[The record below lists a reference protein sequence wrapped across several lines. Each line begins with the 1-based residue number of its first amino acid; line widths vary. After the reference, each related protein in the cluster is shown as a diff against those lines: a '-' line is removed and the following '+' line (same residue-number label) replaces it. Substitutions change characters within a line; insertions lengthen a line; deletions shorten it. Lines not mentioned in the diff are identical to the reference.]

1 MFQTPIKKF
10 NRFVVTK
17 SVFFLP
23 EERRIT
29 IERRHRGWEQ
39 IRKLRRADCTIASY
53 GNSGRTWLR
62 VMLSRFY
69 QARYHF
75 DQPRL
80 INFDNFHRRHPAV
93 PKIFFTHDNFIKDY
107 TGNVDTKADFYG
119 RKTLLL
125 VRNPGDVSVSQ
136 YFQWQHRMK
145 PEKKTLNRFPPH
157 GADVGLFEFVMR
169 ADSGLPKIIN
179 FMNVWAND
187 MPNLDDFLMV
197 RYEDL
202 RTDTFG
208 RLEEILAF
216 IGTPGTADEIQD
228 AVDYG
233 SIENMKKLETTSTG
247 WVGGGRLKPAD
258 KSNPDSYKV
267 RRAKVGGYRD
277 YFTDEQL
284 RQIDQLLNDSLSPV
298 FGYAGGADTPA
309 RAEPPLATA
318 RQTSRTIGSTAS

>member
-1 MFQTPIKKF
+1 MK
-10 NRFVVTK
+10 K

-23 EERRIT
+23 EERRIA

-39 IRKLRRADCTIASY
+39 FRKLRRADCAIASY

-69 QARYHF
+69 QARYGF
-75 DQPRL
+75 TKPRL
-80 INFDNFHRRHPAV
+80 INFDNFHRRNRAI
-93 PKIFFTHDNFIKDY
+93 PKIFITHDNFIKDY
-107 TGNVDTKADFYG
+107 TGNFTTKADFYG
-119 RKTLLL
+119 RKTVLL
-125 VRNPGDVSVSQ
+125 VRNPADVSVSQ

-145 PEKKTLNRFPPH
+145 PEKKALNRFPPH
-157 GADVGLFEFVMR
+157 GAEIELFDFVMR
-169 ADSGLPKIIN
+169 EDSGLPKIIN

-187 MPNLDDFLMV
+187 MANLDDFLMV

-202 RTDTFG
+202 RADTFG
-208 RLEEILAF
+208 RLKEILAF
-216 IGTPGTADEIQD
+216 IGTPGTDEQIAD

-233 SIENMKKLETTSTG
+233 SIENMKKLETTATG

-258 KSNPDSYKV
+258 KDNPDSYKV

-284 RQIDQLLNDSLSPV
+284 VQIDQLLNERLSPV
-298 FGYAGGADTPA
+298 FAYAGAAKADDTPA
-309 RAEPPLATA
+309 AA
-318 RQTSRTIGSTAS
+318 RQAG